1 MELAYTYEKGD
12 KFLVG
17 YFDDYPEYPT
27 QGEDIQDLEAHLRD
41 IYNMIQEGDLEPRL
55 RGALKIA

>member
-27 QGEDIQDLEAHLRD
+27 QGDQEHSLPED
-41 IYNMIQEGDLEPRL
+41 RL
-55 RGALKIA
+55 PFKKP